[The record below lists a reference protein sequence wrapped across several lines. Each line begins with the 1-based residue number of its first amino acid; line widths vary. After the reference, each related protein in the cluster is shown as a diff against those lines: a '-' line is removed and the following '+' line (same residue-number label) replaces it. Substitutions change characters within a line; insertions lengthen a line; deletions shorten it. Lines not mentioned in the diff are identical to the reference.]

1 MKCFIYIAVL
11 ISLIISMTGTVGCGK
26 KGEKVLAIVGER
38 RLTTNDFERALRN
51 LPENYKILAESYKGK
66 HKILDNLIKKELLV
80 IEAQRREYHKDSTL
94 KKKISEVKS
103 KTRKEMDKQIAGLR
117 DQRDFIEQQ
126 VYENIMLNELNTHLK
141 KEGLAGVNISQA
153 DIAEYYADYARKLK
167 ILNPAAKVPKQKTV
181 AKQIKAIL
189 VEEKLIKQLEKQSS
203 VEIKETLFREIYGD
217 ENKDVIIEDAT
228 Q

>member
-1 MKCFIYIAVL
+1 
-11 ISLIISMTGTVGCGK
+11 MTGTVGCGK